1 MSSRASA
8 RASAICSGS
17 DRMLGAPR
25 RFYKTATSTPVEGG
39 WGVLLDGKALRSP
52 AKRPFVLPTEALA
65 AAIADEWQAQA
76 EKINPS
82 SMPLMQF
89 AATAIDRL
97 ADDCRAL
104 VEEIAGY
111 GHSDLICYRTDEPP
125 SLAQRQEEAWQPLVA
140 WAAERYDVA
149 LNITTGIVAV
159 EQPTHALATFR
170 RVLEACDLL
179 ALTAVAAATGS
190 AGSLVIA
197 LALMEGRLSPDE
209 AADAALLDELF
220 QAEKWGND
228 PEAERRL
235 AAIRADLHA
244 AKRFHT
250 LSRL

>member
-1 MSSRASA
+1 
-8 RASAICSGS
+8 
-17 DRMLGAPR
+17 MLSAPR

-39 WGVLLDGKALRSP
+39 WGILLDGKALRSP

-65 AAIADEWQAQA
+65 KAIADEWQAQG
-76 EKINPS
+76 EKIAPS

-97 ADDCRAL
+97 TDDRTTL

-111 GHSDLICYRTDEPP
+111 GHSDLICYRTEEPP
-125 SLAQRQEEAWQPLVA
+125 ALAQRQEEAWQPLIA

-149 LNITTGIVAV
+149 LNVTSAIVAV
-159 EQPTHALATFR
+159 EQPAHALATFR
-170 RVLEACDLL
+170 RVLTACDLF
-179 ALTAVAAATGS
+179 ALTALAAATGM

-197 LALMEGRLSPDE
+197 LALMEGRLGPDE

-220 QAEKWGND
+220 QAQKWGSD
-228 PEAERRL
+228 PEAERRR

>member
-8 RASAICSGS
+8 MASAICSGS

-25 RFYKTATSTPVEGG
+25 RFYKTAASTPVDGG
-39 WGVLLDGKALRSP
+39 WGVTLDGKALRSP

-65 AAIADEWQAQA
+65 MAIADEWQAQG
-76 EKINPS
+76 EKVNPG

-97 ADDCRAL
+97 ADDRAAL

-111 GHSDLICYRTDEPP
+111 GHSDLICYRAEEPP
-125 SLAQRQEEAWQPLVA
+125 SLARRQEEVWQPLVA

-149 LNITTGIVAV
+149 LNVTTGIVAV
-159 EQPTHALATFR
+159 EQPAHALATFR
-170 RVLEACDLL
+170 RVLQACDLL

-197 LALMEGRLSPDE
+197 LALAEGRLSPDE

-220 QAEKWGND
+220 QAEKWGGD
-228 PEAERRL
+228 PEAERRR
-235 AAIRADLHA
+235 AGIRADLHA

>member
-1 MSSRASA
+1 
-8 RASAICSGS
+8 
-17 DRMLGAPR
+17 MLSAPR
-25 RFYKTATSTPVEGG
+25 RFYKTATTTPVDGG

-52 AKRPFVLPTEALA
+52 AKRPFVLPTAALA
-65 AAIADEWQAQA
+65 NAIADEWQAQG

-97 ADDCRAL
+97 ADDRSAL

-111 GHSDLICYRTDEPP
+111 ARSDLICYRAEEPP
-125 SLAQRQEEAWQPLVA
+125 ALVHKQEEAWQPLIA
-140 WAAERYDVA
+140 WAGERYDVA
-149 LNITTGIVAV
+149 LNVTAGIVAV
-159 EQPTHALATFR
+159 EQPEHALATFR
-170 RVLEACDLL
+170 RVLEACDLF
-179 ALTAVAAATGS
+179 ALTAFAGATGS

-197 LALMEGRLSPDE
+197 LALMEGRLSADE
-209 AADAALLDELF
+209 ATDAALLDELF
-220 QAEKWGND
+220 QAETWGTD
-228 PEAERRL
+228 PEAERRR

>member
-1 MSSRASA
+1 
-8 RASAICSGS
+8 
-17 DRMLGAPR
+17 MLGAPR

-39 WGVLLDGKALRSP
+39 WGILLDGKALRSP

-65 AAIADEWQAQA
+65 AAIADEWQAQG
-76 EKINPS
+76 EKINPG

-97 ADDCRAL
+97 ADDRTAL

-111 GHSDLICYRTDEPP
+111 GHSDLICYRSDEPP

-140 WAAERYDVA
+140 WTAERYDVA
-149 LNITTGIVAV
+149 LNVTTGIVAV

-179 ALTAVAAATGS
+179 ALTVIAAATGS

-220 QAEKWGND
+220 QTERWGSD
-228 PEAERRL
+228 PEAERRR

>member
-1 MSSRASA
+1 MSS

-39 WGVLLDGKALRSP
+39 WGILLDGKALRSP
-52 AKRPFVLPTEALA
+52 AKRPFVLSTEALA
-65 AAIADEWQAQA
+65 AAIADEWQAQG

-97 ADDCRAL
+97 ADDCTAL

-111 GHSDLICYRTDEPP
+111 GHSDLICYRSGEPP
-125 SLAQRQEEAWQPLVA
+125 SLAQRQEETWQPLIA
-140 WAAERYDVA
+140 WAAERFDVA
-149 LNITTGIVAV
+149 LNVTTGIVAV
-159 EQPTHALATFR
+159 EQPAHALATFR

-197 LALMEGRLSPDE
+197 LALMEGRLSADE

-220 QAEKWGND
+220 QAEKWGSD